1 MQLQNMADDDLL
13 DDDGREAIHSCV
25 KVHICSLD
33 SEQKSLKKYDRDTA
47 LEKLETCYRGSFP
60 QGFSS
65 WLFFDPLALFDSRE
79 GHNISKMKRTYN
91 IITIREALFSFDQVS
106 YVAKYPEESDGPT
119 YKELKELI
127 DKRRADV
134 DKELAEARRYPD
146 AQREYSWIVAQRRV
160 RDCFSGNFAGD
171 RGLLNHKPAGQMYT
185 ITEIYDTFQ
194 DIDNCGNLLT
204 YPEDEG
210 PGSEELKALIDGNR
224 EKLIKEEK
232 EAKEKPFVQREYSH
246 SQAERR
252 LRDCFTGTVSGDTD
266 IFPVQK
272 NTYNISEIKAAIDN
286 FDNKKLIEKYRE
298 GEKLDDEKKKTVDD
312 ARDSIQAEYE
322 KAISETE
329 VSYGSGFI
337 IEDGTIV
344 TNKHVIDDYL
354 CDKEKNRI
362 YISNKV
368 IDGVYVPCKVADSD
382 QRNDLASLNYSKLF
396 WKKIS
401 EICPLQLSNE
411 PLLTGQKVLC
421 FGYPIHYPGK
431 KALFVEGRVSGE
443 IEKLYGP
450 QLAIINC
457 SLSPGNSGGPV
468 LRRIDGQLKVVGVMK
483 EQHIKHFLTPEQ
495 IEEMVKD
502 KMETVT
508 VSDVQDGATR
518 STQNL
523 NTKEL
528 SVELYDA
535 ITGSHSPYNFGNVL
549 PAQLVSNFVQRNN
562 VDPTCPGGIVDSIK

>member
-1 MQLQNMADDDLL
+1 MADDDVLG
-13 DDDGREAIHSCV
+13 DDGREATHSCV

-33 SEQKSLKKYDRDTA
+33 PEQKSLKKYDKESA
-47 LEKLETCYRGSFP
+47 LRIFTFCYAESHLQLQRF
-60 QGFSS
+60 
-65 WLFFDPLALFDSRE
+65 ALFDPFARFDSLE
-79 GHNISKMKRTYN
+79 GYDISKMKRSYN
-91 IITIREALFSFDQVS
+91 IITIREALFSCDQIS
-106 YVAKYPEESDGPT
+106 YVAKYPEESDSPA
-119 YKELKELI
+119 YKETKELI

-134 DKELAEARRYPD
+134 GKELTEARRYPD
-146 AQREYSWIVAQRRV
+146 AQRKYSWIVAQRRV

-224 EKLIKEEK
+224 ETLIKEEK

-252 LRDCFTGTVSGDTD
+252 LRDCFAGTVSEDTD
-266 IFPVQK
+266 IFPERK

-298 GEKLDDEKKKTVDD
+298 EEKLDDKKKKTIDD

-322 KAISETE
+322 NAISETE
-329 VSYGSGFI
+329 VIYGSGFI
-337 IEDGTIV
+337 IQDGTIV

-354 CDKEKNRI
+354 RDKEKNRI

-368 IDGVYVPCKVADSD
+368 IGGIYVPCKVADSD
-382 QRNDLASLNYSKLF
+382 PRNDLASLNCSKLF

-401 EICPLQLSNE
+401 EIRPLQLSNE
-411 PLLTGQKVLC
+411 PLLTGQKVFC
-421 FGYPIHYPGK
+421 FGYPTHYPGK

-443 IEKLYGP
+443 NEKLYGP
-450 QLAIINC
+450 KLAIING

-468 LRRIDGQLKVVGVMK
+468 LRRIDGQLRVVGVVK
-483 EQHIKHFLTPEQ
+483 EQHIKHFLTQEL
-495 IEEMVKD
+495 IEEMVKG
-502 KMETVT
+502 T

-518 STQNL
+518 SDQNL

-528 SVELYDA
+528 TTKIYLAV
-535 ITGSHSPYNFGNVL
+535 TGSHSPFNFGNVL
-549 PAQLVSNFVQRNN
+549 PAQLVSSLVQHNN
-562 VDPTCPGGIVDSIK
+562 VDQPVQGEL

>member
-1 MQLQNMADDDLL
+1 MADDDVLG
-13 DDDGREAIHSCV
+13 DDGRVAIHSCV

-33 SEQKSLKKYDRDTA
+33 PEQKSQKKYDRDKA
-47 LEKLETCYRGSFP
+47 LKKLETCYQGSFHR
-60 QGFSS
+60 GFDS
-65 WLFFDPLALFDSRE
+65 WLSFDPFAPFDSRE
-79 GHNISKMKRTYN
+79 GHISKMRRTYN
-91 IITIREALFSFDQVS
+91 IITIREALFSFDQIS
-106 YVAKYPEESDGPT
+106 YVAKYPKESDGPA

-127 DKRRADV
+127 KKRRADV
-134 DKELAEARRYPD
+134 DKELGEARRYPD

-171 RGLLNHKPAGQMYT
+171 TGLLEYKPAGQMYT
-185 ITEIYDTFQ
+185 IAEIYDTFQ
-194 DIDNCGNLLT
+194 DIDKRGGLLT

-210 PGSEELKALIDGNR
+210 PGSEELKTLIDGNR

-252 LRDCFTGTVSGDTD
+252 VRDCFAGTVLGDTD
-266 IFPVQK
+266 IFPERK
-272 NTYNISEIKAAIDN
+272 NTYNISEIKDAIDN

-298 GEKLDDEKKKTVDD
+298 GEEPDDVDD

-337 IEDGTIV
+337 TEDGTIV
-344 TNKHVIDDYL
+344 TNKHVIEKYL
-354 CDKEKNRI
+354 SEPAKYRI
-362 YISNKV
+362 YISNEV
-368 IDGVYVPCKVADSD
+368 IDGVYVPCKVADWD
-382 QRNDLASLNYSKLF
+382 PQNGLASLNCSKLF

-411 PLLTGQKVLC
+411 PLLTGQKVFC

-431 KALFVEGRVSGE
+431 KALFVQGSVSGE
-443 IEKLYGP
+443 IENLHGP

-457 SLSPGNSGGPV
+457 SLSLSNSGGPV
-468 LRRIDGQLKVVGVMK
+468 LRRKDGQLKVVGVVN
-483 EQHIKHFLTPEQ
+483 EQHIEQFLTPEQ
-495 IEEMVKD
+495 IEEMAED
-502 KMETVT
+502 RMETVT

-523 NTKEL
+523 STKEL
-528 SVELYDA
+528 ATRIYDA
-535 ITGSHSPYNFGNVL
+535 LTGSHSPYNVGYVL

-562 VDPTCPGGIVDSIK
+562 VDPICPGGIVEL

>member
-1 MQLQNMADDDLL
+1 MADDDVLG
-13 DDDGREAIHSCV
+13 DDGREAIHSCV

-33 SEQKSLKKYDRDTA
+33 PEQKSLKKYDKESA
-47 LEKLETCYRGSFP
+47 LRKFTICYAESLLLRVA
-60 QGFSS
+60 
-65 WLFFDPLALFDSRE
+65 LFDPFALFGPFDSRE
-79 GHNISKMKRTYN
+79 GHDISKMKRTLN
-91 IITIREALFSFDQVS
+91 IIAIREALFSFDQIS
-106 YVAKYPEESDGPT
+106 YVAKYPEESDGPA
-119 YKELKELI
+119 YKESKELI

-134 DKELAEARRYPD
+134 AKELAEARRYTDP
-146 AQREYSWIVAQRRV
+146 QREYSWIVAQRRV

-171 RGLLNHKPAGQMYT
+171 RELLKRKPAGQMYT
-185 ITEIYDTFQ
+185 ITEIYDSFK
-194 DIDNCGNLLT
+194 DIDKCGNLLT

-210 PGSEELKALIDGNR
+210 PGSEELITLIDGNR

-252 LRDCFTGTVSGDTD
+252 LRDCFAGTVSGDTD
-266 IFPVQK
+266 IFPERK
-272 NTYNISEIKAAIDN
+272 ITYNISEIKAAIDN

-298 GEKLDDEKKKTVDD
+298 EEKLDDEKKKTVDD

-337 IEDGTIV
+337 IQNGTIV

-354 CDKEKNRI
+354 RDKEKNRI

-368 IDGVYVPCKVADSD
+368 IGGIYVPCKVADLD
-382 QRNDLASLNYSKLF
+382 PRNDLASLNCSKLF
-396 WKKIS
+396 RKKIS
-401 EICPLQLSNE
+401 EIRSLQLSNE
-411 PLLTGQKVLC
+411 PLLTGQKVFC
-421 FGYPIHYPGK
+421 FGYPTHYPGK
-431 KALFVEGRVSGE
+431 MALFVEGRVSGE
-443 IEKLYGP
+443 NEKLYGP
-450 QLAIINC
+450 KLAIING

-468 LRRIDGQLKVVGVMK
+468 LRRIDGQLRVVGVVK
-483 EQHIKHFLTPEQ
+483 EQHIKHFLTQEL

-502 KMETVT
+502 KMDTAT

-518 STQNL
+518 SDQNL

-528 SVELYDA
+528 TTEIYLA
-535 ITGSHSPYNFGNVL
+535 ITGSHSPFNFGNVL
-549 PAQLVSNFVQRNN
+549 PAQLVSSLVQRNN
-562 VDPTCPGGIVDSIK
+562 VDQPVQGE

>member
-1 MQLQNMADDDLL
+1 MADDDVLG
-13 DDDGREAIHSCV
+13 DDGREAIHSCF

-33 SEQKSLKKYDRDTA
+33 PEQKSLKKYDKESA
-47 LEKLETCYRGSFP
+47 LRIIKFCYAENLLPRFAYFDL
-60 QGFSS
+60 FS
-65 WLFFDPLALFDSRE
+65 PFDSRE
-79 GHNISKMKRTYN
+79 GHDISKMKRTYN
-91 IITIREALFSFDQVS
+91 IIAIREALFAFDQIS
-106 YVAKYPEESDGPT
+106 YVAKYPEESDSPA
-119 YKELKELI
+119 YKETKELI

-134 DKELAEARRYPD
+134 GKELTEARRYPD

-171 RGLLNHKPAGQMYT
+171 RELLKRKPAGQMYT
-185 ITEIYDTFQ
+185 ITEIYDTFK
-194 DIDNCGNLLT
+194 DIDKCGNLLT

-210 PGSEELKALIDGNR
+210 PGFEELITLIDGNR

-252 LRDCFTGTVSGDTD
+252 LRDCFAGTVSGDTD
-266 IFPVQK
+266 IFPERK

-298 GEKLDDEKKKTVDD
+298 EEKLDDEKKKTVDD

-322 KAISETE
+322 NAISETE

-337 IEDGTIV
+337 IQDGTIV
-344 TNKHVIDDYL
+344 TNKHVIDDYFR
-354 CDKEKNRI
+354 DKEKNRI

-368 IDGVYVPCKVADSD
+368 IGGIYVPCKVADLD
-382 QRNDLASLNYSKLF
+382 PRNDLASLNCSKLF

-401 EICPLQLSNE
+401 EIRSLQLSNE
-411 PLLTGQKVLC
+411 PLLTGQKVFC
-421 FGYPIHYPGK
+421 FGYPTHYPGK
-431 KALFVEGRVSGE
+431 MALFVEGRVSGE
-443 IEKLYGP
+443 NEKLYGP
-450 QLAIINC
+450 KLAIING

-468 LRRIDGQLKVVGVMK
+468 LRRIDGQLRVVGVVK
-483 EQHIKHFLTPEQ
+483 EQHIKHFLTQEL

-502 KMETVT
+502 KMETAT

-518 STQNL
+518 SDQNL

-528 SVELYDA
+528 TTEIYLA
-535 ITGSHSPYNFGNVL
+535 ITGSHSPFNFGNVL
-549 PAQLVSNFVQRNN
+549 PAQLVSSLVQRNN
-562 VDPTCPGGIVDSIK
+562 VDQPVQGE

>member
-1 MQLQNMADDDLL
+1 MADDDVLG
-13 DDDGREAIHSCV
+13 DDGRVAIHSCV

-33 SEQKSLKKYDRDTA
+33 PEQKSLKKYDRDTA
-47 LEKLETCYRGSFP
+47 LEKLKTCYGGSVP
-60 QGFSS
+60 QGFTS
-65 WLFFDPLALFDSRE
+65 WFFFDQLALFDSRE
-79 GHNISKMKRTYN
+79 GHDISKMKRTYN
-91 IITIREALFSFDQVS
+91 IITIREALFSFDQIS
-106 YVAKYPEESDGPT
+106 YVAKYPEESDGPA
-119 YKELKELI
+119 YEELKELI

-171 RGLLNHKPAGQMYT
+171 SGLLERKPAGQMYT
-185 ITEIYDTFQ
+185 ITEVHDTFQ
-194 DIDNCGNLLT
+194 DIDKRGELLT

-210 PGSEELKALIDGNR
+210 PGSEELKTLIDGNR

-252 LRDCFTGTVSGDTD
+252 VRDCFAGTVSGDTD
-266 IFPVQK
+266 IFPERK
-272 NTYNISEIKAAIDN
+272 NTYNISEIKDAIDN
-286 FDNKKLIEKYRE
+286 FDNKKLIEKCRE
-298 GEKLDDEKKKTVDD
+298 GEELDDVDD

-337 IEDGTIV
+337 TEDGTIV
-344 TNKHVIDDYL
+344 TTKLVIEKYL
-354 CDKEKNRI
+354 SERAKYRI
-362 YISNKV
+362 YISNEV
-368 IDGVYVPCKVADSD
+368 IDGVYVPCKVADWD
-382 QRNDLASLNYSKLF
+382 PQNGLASLNCSKLF

-411 PLLTGQKVLC
+411 PLLTGQKVFC
-421 FGYPIHYPGK
+421 FGYPIHHPGK
-431 KALFVEGRVSGE
+431 KALFVESRVSGE
-443 IEKLYGP
+443 IENLYGP

-457 SLSPGNSGGPV
+457 SLSPSNSGGPV
-468 LRRIDGQLKVVGVMK
+468 LRRKDGQLKVVGVMK

-528 SVELYDA
+528 SVELCDA

-562 VDPTCPGGIVDSIK
+562 VDPSCQGEIVEL

>member
-1 MQLQNMADDDLL
+1 MADDDVLG
-13 DDDGREAIHSCV
+13 DDGRETIHSCV

-33 SEQKSLKKYDRDTA
+33 PEQKSLKKYDRDTA
-47 LEKLETCYRGSFP
+47 LKKLKTCYGGSVP
-60 QGFSS
+60 QGFTS
-65 WLFFDPLALFDSRE
+65 WFFFDKLALFDSRE
-79 GHNISKMKRTYN
+79 GHDISEMKRTYN
-91 IITIREALFSFDQVS
+91 IIAIREALFSFDQIS
-106 YVAKYPEESDGPT
+106 YVAKYPEESDGPA
-119 YKELKELI
+119 YKESKELI

-134 DKELAEARRYPD
+134 AKELAEARRYTD

-171 RGLLNHKPAGQMYT
+171 RGLLEHKPAGQMYT

-194 DIDNCGNLLT
+194 DIDKRGELLT

-210 PGSEELKALIDGNR
+210 PGSEELITLIDGNR

-252 LRDCFTGTVSGDTD
+252 LRDCFAGTVSGDTD
-266 IFPVQK
+266 IFPERK

-298 GEKLDDEKKKTVDD
+298 EEKLDDEKKKTVDD

-322 KAISETE
+322 NAISETE

-337 IEDGTIV
+337 IQDGTIV

-354 CDKEKNRI
+354 RDKEKNRI

-368 IDGVYVPCKVADSD
+368 IGGIYVPCKVADSD
-382 QRNDLASLNYSKLF
+382 PRSDLASLNCSKHF

-401 EICPLQLSNE
+401 EIRPLQLSNE
-411 PLLTGQKVLC
+411 PLLTGQKVFC
-421 FGYPIHYPGK
+421 FGYPTHYPGK
-431 KALFVEGRVSGE
+431 MALFVEGRVSGE
-443 IEKLYGP
+443 NEKLYGP
-450 QLAIINC
+450 KLAIING

-468 LRRIDGQLKVVGVMK
+468 LRRIDGQLRVVGVVK
-483 EQHIKHFLTPEQ
+483 EQHIKHFLTQELV
-495 IEEMVKD
+495 EEMVKD
-502 KMETVT
+502 KMDTAT

-518 STQNL
+518 SDQNL

-528 SVELYDA
+528 TTEIYLA
-535 ITGSHSPYNFGNVL
+535 ITGSHSPFNFGNVL
-549 PAQLVSNFVQRNN
+549 PAQLVSSLVQRNN
-562 VDPTCPGGIVDSIK
+562 VDQPVQGEL

>member
-1 MQLQNMADDDLL
+1 MADDDVLG
-13 DDDGREAIHSCV
+13 DDGREAIHSCV
-25 KVHICSLD
+25 KVHLCSLD
-33 SEQKSLKKYDRDTA
+33 PEQKTQKKYDRDTA
-47 LEKLETCYRGSFP
+47 KKKLKTCYGGTVP
-60 QGFSS
+60 QGFTS

-79 GHNISKMKRTYN
+79 GHNISEMNRTYN
-91 IITIREALFSFDQVS
+91 IITIREALFSFDQIS
-106 YVAKYPEESDGPT
+106 YVAKYPEESDGPA

-127 DKRRADV
+127 KKRRADV
-134 DKELAEARRYPD
+134 DKELGEARRYPD

-171 RGLLNHKPAGQMYT
+171 TGLLEYKPAGQMYT
-185 ITEIYDTFQ
+185 IAEIYDTFQ
-194 DIDNCGNLLT
+194 DIDKRGELLT

-210 PGSEELKALIDGNR
+210 PGSEELKTLIDGNR

-252 LRDCFTGTVSGDTD
+252 VRDCFAGTVLGDTD
-266 IFPVQK
+266 IFPERK
-272 NTYNISEIKAAIDN
+272 NTYNISEIKDAIDN

-298 GEKLDDEKKKTVDD
+298 GEEPDDVDD

-322 KAISETE
+322 KAISEAE

-344 TNKHVIDDYL
+344 TNKHVIEDDL
-354 CDKEKNRI
+354 CETVRKRI

-368 IDGVYVPCKVADSD
+368 IDGVYVPCKVLDED
-382 QRNDLASLNYSKLF
+382 PLNDLALLKCSKLF
-396 WKKIS
+396 WNKIS
-401 EICPLQLSNE
+401 EIRPLQLSNE
-411 PLLTGQKVLC
+411 PLLTGQEVFC
-421 FGYPIHYPGK
+421 FGYPTHYPGK

-443 IEKLYGP
+443 IEKLYRP

-457 SLSPGNSGGPV
+457 SLNSGNSGGPV
-468 LRRIDGQLKVVGVMK
+468 LRRKDGQLRVVAVVK
-483 EQHIKHFLTPEQ
+483 ERHIRHFLTPEV

-502 KMETVT
+502 KMEPVT

-518 STQNL
+518 SAQKL
-523 NTKEL
+523 NTKKLATEIYL
-528 SVELYDA
+528 A
-535 ITGSHSPYNFGNVL
+535 MTGSHSPFNFGNVL
-549 PAQLVSNFVQRNN
+549 PAQLVSSLVQRNN
-562 VDPTCPGGIVDSIK
+562 VDQPVRGEL

>member
-1 MQLQNMADDDLL
+1 MADDDVLG
-13 DDDGREAIHSCV
+13 DDGREAIHSCV

-33 SEQKSLKKYDRDTA
+33 SEQESLEKYDRDKA

-91 IITIREALFSFDQVS
+91 IITIHEALFSFDQIS

-185 ITEIYDTFQ
+185 ITEVYDTFQ
-194 DIDNCGNLLT
+194 DIDKCGNLLT

-210 PGSEELKALIDGNR
+210 PGSEELKTLIDGNR
-224 EKLIKEEK
+224 EKLIKEEN

-252 LRDCFTGTVSGDTD
+252 LRDCFAGTVSGDTD

-272 NTYNISEIKAAIDN
+272 NTYNISEIKDAIDN

-298 GEKLDDEKKKTVDD
+298 GEKLDDVDD

-344 TNKHVIDDYL
+344 TNKHVIEDYL
-354 CDKEKNRI
+354 GKPAKYRI
-362 YISNKV
+362 YISNEV
-368 IDGVYVPCKVADSD
+368 IDGVYVPCKVADWD
-382 QRNDLASLNYSKLF
+382 PQNDLASLNCSKLF

-401 EICPLQLSNE
+401 EIRPLQLSNE
-411 PLLTGQKVLC
+411 PLLTGQKVFC
-421 FGYPIHYPGK
+421 FGYPIHYTGK

-443 IEKLYGP
+443 IKKLYGP

-457 SLSPGNSGGPV
+457 SISRGNSGSPV
-468 LRRIDGQLKVVGVMK
+468 LRRKDGQLKVVGVVK
-483 EQHIKHFLTPEQ
+483 EQHIKYFLTPEQ
-495 IEEMVKD
+495 IEE
-502 KMETVT
+502 
-508 VSDVQDGATR
+508 
-518 STQNL
+518 
-523 NTKEL
+523 
-528 SVELYDA
+528 VEDLM
-535 ITGSHSPYNFGNVL
+535 TGLHFQFNFGNVL

>member
-1 MQLQNMADDDLL
+1 MADDDVLG
-13 DDDGREAIHSCV
+13 DDGREAIHSCV

-33 SEQKSLKKYDRDTA
+33 PEQKSLKKYDKESA
-47 LEKLETCYRGSFP
+47 LKKLKTCYPESLLQRCAPFNP
-60 QGFSS
+60 F
-65 WLFFDPLALFDSRE
+65 ALIAPFDSRE
-79 GHNISKMKRTYN
+79 GHDISEIERTYN
-91 IITIREALFSFDQVS
+91 IIAICEALFSFDQIS
-106 YVAKYPEESDGPT
+106 YVAKYPEESDGPA
-119 YKELKELI
+119 YKESKELI

-134 DKELAEARRYPD
+134 AKELAEARRYTD
-146 AQREYSWIVAQRRV
+146 AQREYSWTVAQRRV

-171 RGLLNHKPAGQMYT
+171 RELLKRKPAGQMYT
-185 ITEIYDTFQ
+185 ITEIYDTFK
-194 DIDNCGNLLT
+194 DIDKCGNLLT

-210 PGSEELKALIDGNR
+210 PGSEELITLIDGNR

-252 LRDCFTGTVSGDTD
+252 LRDCFAGTVSGDTD
-266 IFPVQK
+266 IFPERK

-286 FDNKKLIEKYRE
+286 FDNKKLIERYRE
-298 GEKLDDEKKKTVDD
+298 EEKLDDEKKKTVDD

-322 KAISETE
+322 NAISETE

-337 IEDGTIV
+337 IQDGTIV

-354 CDKEKNRI
+354 RDKEKNRI

-368 IDGVYVPCKVADSD
+368 IGGIYVPCKVADSD
-382 QRNDLASLNYSKLF
+382 PRSDLASLNCSKHF

-401 EICPLQLSNE
+401 EIRPLQLSNE
-411 PLLTGQKVLC
+411 PLLTGQKVFC
-421 FGYPIHYPGK
+421 FGYPTHYPGK
-431 KALFVEGRVSGE
+431 MALFVEGRVSGE
-443 IEKLYGP
+443 NEKLYGP
-450 QLAIINC
+450 KLAIING

-468 LRRIDGQLKVVGVMK
+468 LRRIDGQLRVVGVVK
-483 EQHIKHFLTPEQ
+483 EQHIKHFLTQEL

-502 KMETVT
+502 KMDTVT

-518 STQNL
+518 SDQNL

-528 SVELYDA
+528 TTEIYLA
-535 ITGSHSPYNFGNVL
+535 ITGSHSPFNFGNVL
-549 PAQLVSNFVQRNN
+549 PAQLVSSLVQRNN
-562 VDPTCPGGIVDSIK
+562 VDQPVQGEL

>member
-1 MQLQNMADDDLL
+1 MADDDVLG
-13 DDDGREAIHSCV
+13 DDGRVAIHSCV

-33 SEQKSLKKYDRDTA
+33 PEQKSLKKYDRDTA
-47 LEKLETCYRGSFP
+47 LEKLKTCYGGSVP
-60 QGFSS
+60 QGFTS
-65 WLFFDPLALFDSRE
+65 WFFFDQLALFDSRE
-79 GHNISKMKRTYN
+79 GHDISKMKRTYN
-91 IITIREALFSFDQVS
+91 IITIREALFSFDQIS
-106 YVAKYPEESDGPT
+106 YVAKYPEESDGPA
-119 YKELKELI
+119 YKEFKELI

-171 RGLLNHKPAGQMYT
+171 RGLLKRKLAGQMYT
-185 ITEIYDTFQ
+185 ITEVYDTFQ
-194 DIDNCGNLLT
+194 VIDKHGDLLT

-210 PGSEELKALIDGNR
+210 PGSEELKTLIDGNR

-252 LRDCFTGTVSGDTD
+252 VRDCFAGTVLGDTD
-266 IFPVQK
+266 IFPERK

-286 FDNKKLIEKYRE
+286 FDNKKLIEKHRE
-298 GEKLDDEKKKTVDD
+298 GEELDDVDD

-337 IEDGTIV
+337 TEDGTIV
-344 TNKHVIDDYL
+344 TNKLVIEKYL
-354 CDKEKNRI
+354 SEPAKYRI
-362 YISNKV
+362 YISNEV
-368 IDGVYVPCKVADSD
+368 IDGVYVPCKVADWD
-382 QRNDLASLNYSKLF
+382 PQNGLASLNCSKLF

-401 EICPLQLSNE
+401 EIRPLQLSNE
-411 PLLTGQKVLC
+411 PLLTGQKVFC

-468 LRRIDGQLKVVGVMK
+468 LRRKDGQLKVVGVMK

-523 NTKEL
+523 STKEL
-528 SVELYDA
+528 ATRMYHALMESSNVGY
-535 ITGSHSPYNFGNVL
+535 VL

-562 VDPTCPGGIVDSIK
+562 VDPIRPGGIVEL

>member
-1 MQLQNMADDDLL
+1 MADDDVLG
-13 DDDGREAIHSCV
+13 DDGRVAIHSCV

-33 SEQKSLKKYDRDTA
+33 PEQKSLKKYDRDTA
-47 LEKLETCYRGSFP
+47 LEKLKTCYRGSVP
-60 QGFSS
+60 QGSTS
-65 WLFFDPLALFDSRE
+65 WLLLNPFAPFDSRE
-79 GHNISKMKRTYN
+79 GHISKMKRTYN
-91 IITIREALFSFDQVS
+91 IITIREALFSFDQIS
-106 YVAKYPEESDGPT
+106 YVAKYPEESDGPA
-119 YKELKELI
+119 YEEFKELI

-171 RGLLNHKPAGQMYT
+171 RGLLKRKPAGQMYT
-185 ITEIYDTFQ
+185 ITEVYDTFQ
-194 DIDNCGNLLT
+194 VIDKHGELLT

-210 PGSEELKALIDGNR
+210 PGSEELKTLIDGNR
-224 EKLIKEEK
+224 VKLIKEVK
-232 EAKEKPFVQREYSH
+232 KAKEKPFLQREYSH

-252 LRDCFTGTVSGDTD
+252 VRDCFAGTVLGDTD
-266 IFPVQK
+266 IFPERK

-286 FDNKKLIEKYRE
+286 FDNKKLIEKHRE
-298 GEKLDDEKKKTVDD
+298 GEELDDVDD

-337 IEDGTIV
+337 TEDGTIV
-344 TNKHVIDDYL
+344 TNKLVIEKYL
-354 CDKEKNRI
+354 SEPAKYRI
-362 YISNKV
+362 YISNEV
-368 IDGVYVPCKVADSD
+368 IDGVYVPCKVADWD
-382 QRNDLASLNYSKLF
+382 PQNGLASLNCSKLF

-401 EICPLQLSNE
+401 EIRPLQLSNE
-411 PLLTGQKVLC
+411 PLLTGQKVFC

-443 IEKLYGP
+443 TENLHGP
-450 QLAIINC
+450 QLVIINC
-457 SLSPGNSGGPV
+457 SLSLSNSGSPV
-468 LRRIDGQLKVVGVMK
+468 LRRKDGQLKVVGVVK

-495 IEEMVKD
+495 IEEMAED
-502 KMETVT
+502 RMETVT

-523 NTKEL
+523 STKEL
-528 SVELYDA
+528 ATRMYHALMESSNVGY
-535 ITGSHSPYNFGNVL
+535 VL
-549 PAQLVSNFVQRNN
+549 PAQLVSNFVQHNN
-562 VDPTCPGGIVDSIK
+562 VDPIRPGGIVEL